1 MRFPSFI
8 TLIVISSVALA
19 SSSRAQEAPSASP
32 APTLEAIVERIA
44 QSESALIARMRTVHP
59 VVEVYV
65 QNVVPDQQLGS
76 VPVHD
81 DYFLGQFEWSEKDG
95 PKVRPLTPSTG
106 TFRQTSVWRSH
117 PFALQYLPDGFAAMA
132 VPDWR
137 TLGGPRYEF
146 TFVKREFLGE
156 ARCLVLDVKPK
167 GNSGDGFSGRI
178 WVEDRDYNVVR
189 FNGISLNL
197 DHTLA
202 SAFRKKVSF
211 HVDSWR
217 VNVAPG
223 LWLPTYVYSDEDLS
237 DNPKLARTARIK
249 SQVRFWGYESK
260 GTQKQQQFTDILI
273 DEPSVRDTTESAQQ
287 LSPILSQRKWEQEA
301 EDNVLDRLEKS
312 ALLAPA
318 GDVDKVLETVVN
330 NLEVTNNL
338 ALDAPVH
345 CRVLLTSPLES
356 FTVGHTIVISRGLI
370 DVLPDEASLAM
381 MLAHELGH
389 VVLGHKLIDTKFAFA
404 DRLMVPDG
412 ELLGTVRFHH
422 DAREESA
429 ADARVIELLK
439 NSPYNDRLSNAGLFV
454 RAIDGSA
461 KQLLKLIQPHIG
473 EQTAGWG
480 QAVRLG
486 ELMQQ
491 APELAPERLDQVAA
505 LPLGA
510 RLVVDPWSSRVN
522 LLRTP
527 EVPLVSAHEKVA
539 FAVTP
544 LVPYIK
550 YAESLA
556 RASSPASETK

>member
-8 TLIVISSVALA
+8 TLIIVGGVAFA
-19 SSSRAQEAPSASP
+19 SPSRSQEIPAANP
-32 APTLEAIVERIA
+32 APTLEAIIERIA
-44 QSESALIARMRTVHP
+44 QSESALIARMRTFHP

-65 QNVVPDQQLGS
+65 QNVLPDQQLGS

-106 TFRQTSVWRSH
+106 TFRQASVWRSH

-137 TLGGPRYEF
+137 TLNRSRYAF
-146 TFVKREFLGE
+146 TYVKREFLGE
-156 ARCLVLDVKPK
+156 ARCLVLDVTPK
-167 GNSGDGFSGRI
+167 DKRDGFSGRI

-223 LWLPTYVYSDEDLS
+223 LWLPAYVYSDEDLS

-273 DEPSVRDTTESAQQ
+273 DEPSVRDTTDRGQQ
-287 LSPILSQRKWEQEA
+287 MSPILSQRKWEQEA

-312 ALLAPA
+312 ALLAPP

-330 NLEVTNNL
+330 NLAVTNNL
-338 ALDAPVH
+338 AVDAPVH

-356 FTVGHTIVISRGLI
+356 FTVGHTIVLSRGLI

-381 MLAHELGH
+381 MLAHELSH
-389 VVLGHKLIDTKFAFA
+389 IVLGHKLIDTKFAFA
-404 DRLMVPDG
+404 DRLMIPDG
-412 ELLGTVRFHH
+412 ELLGTVRFRH
-422 DAREESA
+422 DAREEAA
-429 ADARVIELLK
+429 ADAKVIELLK
-439 NSPYNDRLSNAGLFV
+439 NSPYKDKLSNAGLFL
-454 RAIDGSA
+454 RAIDGFA
-461 KQLLKLIQPHIG
+461 KQLPNLIQPHIG
-473 EQTAGWG
+473 EQIAGGG

-510 RLVVDPWSSRVN
+510 RLVVDPWSGQVT
-522 LLRTP
+522 LLRTQ
-527 EVPLVSAHEKVA
+527 EVPIVSAHEKVA
-539 FAVTP
+539 LAVTP

-556 RASSPASETK
+556 RASSAPETK